1 MTAEAP
7 LEQGESRQAATGT
20 NMLQKERSVV
30 SPAPF
35 GLSVCLLSRCSSCL
49 RLHPLLSSRP
59 PPPQPPEAYERRSR
73 VRESQREEVSME
85 TEETEAEIA
94 SVFIPIWP

>member
-1 MTAEAP
+1 MTAEAT

-35 GLSVCLLSRCSSCL
+35 GLSVCLLSRCSACL

-59 PPPQPPEAYERRSR
+59 PPQPPEAYERRNR